1 MPALNIKDADV
12 HALAAELARRT
23 GRSLTDS
30 VKTALEES
38 LRRQR
43 SAQKDPR
50 RVVARVMQIGRRASS
65 RPVLDHRSP
74 EEILGYDESGIPR

>member
-1 MPALNIKDADV
+1 MPALNIKDPDV

-38 LRRQR
+38 LRRRR
-43 SAQKDPR
+43 STQKDPR
-50 RVVARVMQIGRRASS
+50 RIVARVMQIGRRASS
-65 RPVLDHRSP
+65 RPVLDRRAP